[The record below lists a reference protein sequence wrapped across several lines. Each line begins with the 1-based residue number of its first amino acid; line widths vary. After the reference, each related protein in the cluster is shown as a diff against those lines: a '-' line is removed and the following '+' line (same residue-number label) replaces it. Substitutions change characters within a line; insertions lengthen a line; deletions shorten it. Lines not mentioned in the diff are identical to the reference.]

1 MMKFDTDYM
10 EGAHPELMRR
20 LMETNLEQTIGY
32 GNDDYCR
39 RAKELILQAC
49 GLQEG
54 HVHLLVGGTQTN
66 ATVIDGLLARHE
78 GVLAAET
85 AHINV
90 HESGA
95 IEASGHKVLTLPQ
108 VQGKVN
114 AADVDRY
121 ITDFYSDETYE
132 HMVAPGM
139 LYLSFPTEYGT
150 LYSRAE
156 LEAISGVC
164 RKHRIP
170 LYVDGARL
178 GYGLA
183 ADTNDVTLPDLARL
197 ADVFYIG
204 GTKVGALFGEAVVV
218 TRNDLLPHFFPLIKQ
233 HGALLAKGR
242 LLGVQ
247 FETLFTDGLYQR
259 IARHAVEMAMK
270 LRQAFV
276 AKGYQVFIDSPTN
289 QQFVILPNE
298 DLDRLSKIATFEVW
312 GIRGEKETPVRFV
325 TSWATREEAVDALIA
340 AL

>member
-1 MMKFDTDYM
+1 M
-10 EGAHPELMRR
+10 
-20 LMETNLEQTIGY
+20 
-32 GNDDYCR
+32 
-39 RAKELILQAC
+39 
-49 GLQEG
+49 
-54 HVHLLVGGTQTN
+54 
-66 ATVIDGLLARHE
+66 
-78 GVLAAET
+78 
-85 AHINV
+85 
-90 HESGA
+90 
-95 IEASGHKVLTLPQ
+95 
-108 VQGKVN
+108 
-114 AADVDRY
+114 
-121 ITDFYSDETYE
+121 
-132 HMVAPGM
+132 
-139 LYLSFPTEYGT
+139 
-150 LYSRAE
+150 
-156 LEAISGVC
+156 
-164 RKHRIP
+164 
-170 LYVDGARL
+170 

-183 ADTNDVTLPDLARL
+183 ADTNDVTLPDLALL

-298 DLDRLSKIATFEVW
+298 DLDRLSKVATFEVW

-325 TSWATREEAVDALIA
+325 TSCATREEAVDALIA

>member
-156 LEAISGVC
+156 LEAISGVW
-164 RKHRIP
+164 
-170 LYVDGARL
+170 
-178 GYGLA
+178 
-183 ADTNDVTLPDLARL
+183 LPIR
-197 ADVFYIG
+197 
-204 GTKVGALFGEAVVV
+204 TMS
-218 TRNDLLPHFFPLIKQ
+218 RCP
-233 HGALLAKGR
+233 
-242 LLGVQ
+242 
-247 FETLFTDGLYQR
+247 
-259 IARHAVEMAMK
+259 
-270 LRQAFV
+270 
-276 AKGYQVFIDSPTN
+276 
-289 QQFVILPNE
+289 ILPCWQMC
-298 DLDRLSKIATFEVW
+298 STSAAPKW
-312 GIRGEKETPVRFV
+312 GHCSARR
-325 TSWATREEAVDALIA
+325 W
-340 AL
+340 